1 MHWCKRY
8 NHGSLLCYACGI
20 VHTIL
25 PCIVPAPGEPWGAS
39 HALNIPVVLATC
51 LATGVGAAAGIMG
64 LKFALHG
71 SGAELV
77 HATPNSTFYYGSDAS
92 KAVWLESRKSDWFK
106 APFKATSAAGGDDDD
121 EDDEDE

>member
-1 MHWCKRY
+1 M
-8 NHGSLLCYACGI
+8 CYARGI
-20 VHTIL
+20 VHTFL
-25 PCIVPAPGEPWGAS
+25 PCIVPAPGEPWVAS

-77 HATPNSTFYYGSDAS
+77 HAVRVLYSVMKY
-92 KAVWLESRKSDWFK
+92 LCIHC
-106 APFKATSAAGGDDDD
+106 TSVP
-121 EDDEDE
+121 